1 VNPRAAS
8 PLIPFLVACVGIALF
23 SLMDAA
29 VKQIVL
35 VIGAYNGMIWR
46 QMAASAIGG
55 AVFLGTR
62 SVWPAG
68 PAVRIA
74 MLRGGMGA
82 AMAFTFFWGIAR
94 VPLAEGIALS
104 FIAPLIALYLAAVL
118 LGETIGRQAITASL
132 LGLAGVIVIM
142 AGRIGEGAHDRDTML
157 GIGAILF
164 SALLYAY
171 NLILQRQQAQIST
184 PAQIAFL
191 QNFFALCATVP
202 FFPWLG
208 KPPPGDLWPL
218 ILFAAAITVTSLF
231 LLAWAYAR
239 AEAQVLIPVEY
250 TAFLW
255 AALFGA
261 IFFGE
266 EVTLAVFAGAVLIV
280 AGCLIAARQKPAH
293 VETTAV

>member
-1 VNPRAAS
+1 VNIRPTS
-8 PLIPFLVACVGIALF
+8 PLIPFLVACAGIALF

-35 VIGAYNGMIWR
+35 AIGAYNGMVWR
-46 QMAASAIGG
+46 QLAASAIGG
-55 AVFLGTR
+55 AVFVGTR
-62 SVWPAG
+62 SAWPDK
-68 PAVRIA
+68 PAFRIA

-82 AMAFTFFWGIAR
+82 VMAFTFFWGIAR

-118 LGETIGRQAITASL
+118 LGEEIGGQAIAASL
-132 LGLAGVIVIM
+132 LGLAGVVVIM
-142 AGRIGEGAHDRDTML
+142 AGRIGEGALDRDSMM
-157 GIGAILF
+157 GIGAILI
-164 SALLYAY
+164 SAVLYAY

-191 QNFFALCATVP
+191 QNLFAFCATVP

-208 KPPPGDLWPL
+208 SAPPGDLWPL
-218 ILFAAAITVTSLF
+218 ILFASTITVTSLF

-250 TAFLW
+250 TAFVW
-255 AALFGA
+255 AAIFGWLFFSEA
-261 IFFGE
+261 LTF
-266 EVTLAVFAGAVLIV
+266 AVVAGAALIV